1 MVDASYVLALYW
13 YTSKTASRSAV
24 ATLFASARISPPES
38 RQESQRKSLSSS
50 LNPDINLVLH
60 PTPPLHLRMELQR
73 PARALA
79 LVNILPINLAIP
91 ALQNRPVNSRAG
103 LAERHGPPLA
113 VLDSSQFHSATHG
126 LGDSEL
132 AAQEG
137 HFQVVLLLLPG

>member
-1 MVDASYVLALYW
+1 MKAPL
-13 YTSKTASRSAV
+13 
-24 ATLFASARISPPES
+24 
-38 RQESQRKSLSSS
+38 SQTNNIHL
-50 LNPDINLVLH
+50 ILH

>member
-1 MVDASYVLALYW
+1 MLRTCFNATTAQLKRAKASPSDTPIVLFSVRIVTRL
-13 YTSKTASRSAV
+13 
-24 ATLFASARISPPES
+24 ARTHEGP
-38 RQESQRKSLSSS
+38 SLSQTNNIH
-50 LNPDINLVLH
+50 LILH
-60 PTPPLHLRMELQR
+60 PTPPLHLRVELQR